1 MGVSTEP
8 PHLLVLHTIS
18 AMKIIILAVIVAVA
32 LARPQDFQDTFEQN
46 PNGRFAV
53 IRSESNG
60 PVEAEFN
67 WLFETENGIFANANG
82 VAGSN
87 GQSNHDGAFS
97 FTHDDG
103 TQTEVRYV
111 ANEFGYQPE
120 GLTPHVAEL
129 LRIAQE
135 QQAQGIQFDQQGFRI
150 N

>member
-1 MGVSTEP
+1 MGI
-8 PHLLVLHTIS
+8 HDRHTTP
-18 AMKIIILAVIVAVA
+18 AMKSTIILAVIVATA
-32 LARPQDFQDTFEQN
+32 LARPQDFENFEQN

-60 PVEAEFN
+60 PVDAEFN

-135 QQAQGIQFDQQGFRI
+135 QQAQGIQFDQRGFRI